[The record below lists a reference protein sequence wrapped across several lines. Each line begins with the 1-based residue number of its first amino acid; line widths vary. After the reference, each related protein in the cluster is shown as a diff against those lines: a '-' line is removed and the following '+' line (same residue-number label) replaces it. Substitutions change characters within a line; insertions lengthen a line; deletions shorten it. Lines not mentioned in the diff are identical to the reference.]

1 MRVVWSPEAVADMEA
16 AIEYL
21 AERNPEAAE
30 RLARGIVAVA
40 EHLAS
45 DPVEGPE
52 HVLSNGDRVR
62 GWPHRPFRIYYQ
74 RRADALVI
82 LRVYHQRRMPIVR

>member
-1 MRVVWSPEAVADMEA
+1 MRVVWSPEAIADMET

-21 AERNPEAAE
+21 VERNPEAAE

-40 EHLAS
+40 EQLAS

-52 HVLSNGDRVR
+52 HVLRNGERVR

-74 RRADALVI
+74 RRSDGLVI